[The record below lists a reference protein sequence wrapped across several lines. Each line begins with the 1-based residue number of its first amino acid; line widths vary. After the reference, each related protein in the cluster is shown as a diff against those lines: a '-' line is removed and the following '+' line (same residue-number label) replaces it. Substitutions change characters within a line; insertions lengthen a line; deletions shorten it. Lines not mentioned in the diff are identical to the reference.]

1 MSDEKDTS
9 IVKVEPSAIEQP
21 KQRAEIELN
30 PKTVRAYINK
40 DASDQEIALF
50 LNQCVMFNL
59 NPFKREIYLIKYG
72 NQPATFV
79 VGYDAYLKRAERTDK
94 YGGMKS
100 GTIDDPKTG
109 RPLKAW
115 VKVYRKDWAEPLEHE
130 VYLDEYIQ
138 KTKEG
143 RPTRFWAEKPRT
155 MLKKVAISQA
165 FRMAFPDEF
174 SGMPYSAEEM
184 PIDHT
189 RLQATEV
196 VAELVEDAPETTT
209 DKDSFFSEPKVD
221 LTDPKVNVF
230 DGGGRGG
237 WGGLGDNAVKVD
249 TSSKPSQGSF
259 FTDEEIQ
266 VEESAV
272 KQAISTSADRIA
284 KDAPIVDDAER
295 DAIINAIKGSLKA
308 EKISDTE
315 FKAWLDIYQMTI
327 RPPRHFVG
335 KQFNNLSFHMG
346 SGPDLKFLYSKITEA
361 IKKFRH
367 YKKSLEVT

>member
-9 IVKVEPSAIEQP
+9 IVKVEPSAIAQP

-72 NQPATFV
+72 NHPATFV
-79 VGYDAYLKRAERTDK
+79 VGYDAYLKRAERTEK
-94 YGGMKS
+94 YAGMKS

-109 RPLKAW
+109 KPLKAW

-138 KTKEG
+138 TKPEMING
-143 RPTRFWAEKPRT
+143 RPTGKNIATKFWAEKPRT

-189 RLQATEV
+189 RLQETEV
-196 VAELVEDAPETTT
+196 VAELAESTPATIP
-209 DKDSFFSEPKVD
+209 DKDSFFSEPEVD

-230 DGGGRGG
+230 E
-237 WGGLGDNAVKVD
+237 AA
-249 TSSKPSQGSF
+249 SQKPSQGSF

-272 KQAISTSADRIA
+272 KQAISTSAS
-284 KDAPIVDDAER
+284 KMTKEAPIVDDAER

-308 EKISDTE
+308 ERIDNTE

-327 RPPRHFVG
+327 RPARHFVG
-335 KQFNNLSFHMG
+335 KHFNNLSFHMG
-346 SGPDLKFLYSKITEA
+346 SGPDLKFLYSKIGEA

-367 YKKSLEVT
+367 YKKSLEVA

>member
-209 DKDSFFSEPKVD
+209 DKDSFFSEPKVVPA
-221 LTDPKVNVF
+221 DPEQNDSFFKV
-230 DGGGRGG
+230 
-237 WGGLGDNAVKVD
+237 DNAAKVD

-259 FTDEEIQ
+259 FTDEDIQ
-266 VEESAV
+266 AEEAAV
-272 KQAISTSADRIA
+272 KQAISTSTS
-284 KDAPIVDDAER
+284 KMTKEAPIVDDAER

-367 YKKSLEVT
+367 YKKSLEVA

>member
-1 MSDEKDTS
+1 
-9 IVKVEPSAIEQP
+9 
-21 KQRAEIELN
+21 
-30 PKTVRAYINK
+30 
-40 DASDQEIALF
+40 
-50 LNQCVMFNL
+50 MFNL

-109 RPLKAW
+109 KPLKAW

-138 KTKEG
+138 KTKDG

-184 PIDHT
+184 PLDHT
-189 RLQATEV
+189 KLQETEI
-196 VAELVEDAPETTT
+196 VAELAESTPAIIA
-209 DKDSFFSEPKVD
+209 DKDSFFSEPEVD

-230 DGGGRGG
+230 EKGGFFKPNNT
-237 WGGLGDNAVKVD
+237 DKVD
-249 TSSKPSQGSF
+249 ISSKPSQGSF

-308 EKISDTE
+308 ERIDNTE

-327 RPPRHFVG
+327 RPARHFVG
-335 KQFNNLSFHMG
+335 KHFNNLSFHMG
-346 SGPDLKFLYSKITEA
+346 SGPDLKFLYSKIGEA

-367 YKKSLEVT
+367 YKKSLEVA